1 MRHVLLA
8 TLALTACGRADLD
21 GAPAASTDSP
31 ALYTTLT
38 ATNPRNP
45 IAKAVLHPPI
55 APQMTSCDPQAEFGP
70 LLADGEDTA
79 QVYNVPTRYSAD
91 ELTAYASIASGGTA
105 ADIFAATR
113 STVGA
118 PFGAFTALS
127 PLNLPEIE
135 DRSPTVTADGLT
147 LYFESYRLMYPHIY
161 SATRATTSDPWS
173 NVQLVAELDFP
184 AIHYDFSAYVSA
196 DGEEIWFTSDRP
208 DGNLP
213 GDMLELWFSV
223 KQNGVFTTPKHAA
236 QIGSTYN
243 EGYPVLSADRLTLYF
258 ASDRLTATMPF
269 GGWKIFKATR
279 ASLSDDFAAPELV
292 SEIASTQYIEYM
304 PAFVSADG
312 CRLYVQSMHGNYIT
326 NNLVAAKAGP

>member
-1 MRHVLLA
+1 MRTLVLA
-8 TLALTACGRADLD
+8 TLALTACSRADLD
-21 GAPAASTDSP
+21 EPPGALTDSP

-55 APQMTSCDPQAEFGP
+55 APQMTSCDPQVEFGP

-91 ELTAYASIASGGTA
+91 ELTAYASISHAGDA

-118 PFGAFTALS
+118 PFGTFTALS
-127 PLNLPEIE
+127 PLNLPEVE

-161 SATRATTSDPWS
+161 RATRATTSAPWS
-173 NVQLVAELDFP
+173 NVQLEGELDFA
-184 AIHYDFSAYVSA
+184 AIHYDFSPFVSS
-196 DGEEIWFTSDRP
+196 DGEEIWFASDRP

-223 KQNGVFTTPKHAA
+223 KQNGVFTAPKRAA
-236 QIGSTYN
+236 QISSTYN
-243 EGYPVLSADRLTLYF
+243 EGYPVLSPDRLTLYF

-279 ASLSDDFAAPELV
+279 ASVSNDFAAPELV

-304 PAFVSADG
+304 PAWVSADG

-326 NNLVAAKAGP
+326 NNLVAAKPGP